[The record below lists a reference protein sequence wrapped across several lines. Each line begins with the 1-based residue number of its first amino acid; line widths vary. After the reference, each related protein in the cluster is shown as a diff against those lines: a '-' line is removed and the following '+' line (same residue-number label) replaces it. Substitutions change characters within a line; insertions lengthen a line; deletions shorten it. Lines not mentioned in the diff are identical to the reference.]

1 MNTAK
6 NNLIACDM
14 GLKRIGL
21 AHILNGIILP
31 LPAITRK
38 NKTQALS
45 ELENLLTQRQAKI
58 LVVGMPHLCG
68 VQTQSAL
75 NSAFEAGELSENEA
89 IRQTQL
95 RIWHCI
101 KALDFSGDIYF
112 INEDYSSKQSEDKLA
127 HLGRKNRQSAQKDGR
142 VDSLSACEILQN
154 FLNASVIDRH

>member
-1 MNTAK
+1 M

-14 GLKRIGL
+14 GLKHIGL

-31 LPAITRK
+31 LRAITRK
-38 NKTQALS
+38 NKTQALN

-68 VQTQSAL
+68 VQAQSAL
-75 NSAFEAGELSENEA
+75 NATFEAGQLSKNEA

-101 KALDFSGDIYF
+101 KALQFSGEIYF
-112 INEDYSSKQSEDKLA
+112 VNEDYSSKQSKDKLT
-127 HLGRKNRQSAQKDGR
+127 HLGRKNRQNAQKDGR

-154 FLNASVIDRH
+154 FLNAGAI